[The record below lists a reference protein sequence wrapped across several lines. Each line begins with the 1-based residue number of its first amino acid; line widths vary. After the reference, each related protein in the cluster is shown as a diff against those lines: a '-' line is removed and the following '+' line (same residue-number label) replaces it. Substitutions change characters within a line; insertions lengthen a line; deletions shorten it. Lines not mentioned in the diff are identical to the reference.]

1 MEKRTILDFIGMEYQ
16 NALISVANLNKEFG
30 FLQELDDIYDDIRT
44 TFPVNPKNE
53 VHFMVCMMF
62 LQAHNELYI
71 SISQLFR
78 SHLGKAF
85 ISARIAIDAG
95 FNAYYFTK
103 NPKHVGDFLDTESPL
118 QRKIFW
124 RIKDHM
130 QKNPSIY
137 PLAQNLIKTHEFT
150 SRLSAHSSVLSMVY
164 KYKVQKDSLG
174 KEEETQLGYFDN
186 LKHGDFLAYYFAI
199 LKTFYMIFELFY
211 NCFYKSE
218 LKIILPERDKKISAF
233 NIELNKKHKQ
243 YPLSTKAKTDEK

>member
-1 MEKRTILDFIGMEYQ
+1 MEKRSILDFIGVEYQ
-16 NALISVANLNKEFG
+16 NALISVANLSKEFY
-30 FLQELDDIYDDIRT
+30 FLQELDNIYDDIRK

-62 LQAHNELYI
+62 LQAHNEFYI
-71 SISQLFR
+71 GMSQLFR
-78 SHLGKAF
+78 VHLGKAF

-103 NPKHVGDFLDTESPL
+103 NPKHVGDFLNTESPL

-130 QKNPSIY
+130 QKNPSVY
-137 PLAQNLIKTHEFT
+137 PLARDLIKTHEFT
-150 SRLSAHSSVLSMVY
+150 SKLSAHSSVLSMVY
-164 KYKVQKDSLG
+164 KYKVEKDSSNR
-174 KEEETQLGYFDN
+174 EEAQMGYFDD

-218 LKIILPERDKKISAF
+218 LKIILPERDKKIATF
-233 NIELNKKHKQ
+233 NTELNKKHKQ
-243 YPLSTKAKTDEK
+243 YPLSAKARPDEK